1 MSPSHDLLPGDRTP
15 PVTGIAVVK
24 SWGPPVEVLIVAS
37 KGTGVVLID
46 DVAAQ
51 GTEVPTWELVSV
63 TKNAINLKCSCGK
76 PGCTREAVYTRKV
89 RGHHPQAR

>member
-1 MSPSHDLLPGDRTP
+1 MPSHDLLPGDRAPMT
-15 PVTGIAVVK
+15 TGIAVVK

-46 DVAAQ
+46 DVSQ
-51 GTEVPTWELVSV
+51 EGTERPIWELVSV
-63 TKNAINLKCSCGK
+63 TKNAIELKCACGK
-76 PGCTREAVYTRKV
+76 PGCTSTATYARKV